1 MRDGLRSPSRDRGPL
16 DLPLG
21 KRIDFTSIDDGF
33 RSPALRFVRKLLPT
47 RGEPSGGFIEEN
59 MYKEMVI
66 EGKSRYEIIMRALVS
81 YREAGARTS
90 QRDWV
95 NRELAE
101 IGMAALSDEEIKTH
115 TIVVAPRL
123 L

>member
-21 KRIDFTSIDDGF
+21 KRIDFTSSDDGF
-33 RSPALRFVRKLLPT
+33 LVLALAGRSEIAPDT
-47 RGEPSGGFIEEN
+47 RGPGGGFFEEN
-59 MYKEMVI
+59 MYKEMVV

-101 IGMAALSDEEIKTH
+101 IGMTALSEDEIKTH

>member
-21 KRIDFTSIDDGF
+21 KRIDFTSVDDGF
-33 RSPALRFVRKLLPT
+33 FPLAFASRSEICSRYA
-47 RGEPSGGFIEEN
+47 GAGGGFLEGS
-59 MYKEMVI
+59 MYKEMVV

-81 YREAGARTS
+81 FREAGARTS

-101 IGMAALSDEEIKTH
+101 IGMGALSEDEIKTH